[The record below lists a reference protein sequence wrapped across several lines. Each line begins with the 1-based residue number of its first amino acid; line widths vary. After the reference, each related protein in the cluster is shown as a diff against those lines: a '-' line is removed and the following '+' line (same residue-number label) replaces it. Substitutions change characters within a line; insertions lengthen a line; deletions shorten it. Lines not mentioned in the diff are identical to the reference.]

1 LEIEKM
7 IKRITLIALRV
18 LLGIVF
24 VFSGFVKAVDPLG
37 FTYKMEDYFTAMG
50 PFFENFAPLAF
61 VAAIVLAALELVIGV
76 NYIFG
81 IRLKET
87 TWAAAL
93 FMLVMTPLTLWI
105 ALSNPVHDCGCFGD
119 ALVITNWQTFWK
131 NIAISL
137 VILCIFLLRK
147 NHKPFIG
154 NKSQWAFT
162 AYAFIFSVGISMYCY
177 MHLPIIDFRPYKI
190 GTNINDGMVM
200 PENAEADSFDI
211 KLIYKKNGLEKEFN
225 LETYPKDSTW
235 EFVDQRSVLIKK
247 GYEPPI
253 HDFTID
259 DLEQGEITDIVL
271 ANEGYTFLLIAY
283 DFSKANLSKS
293 DQINKIYKYAQDNGY
308 DFYAMTAS
316 IDEDIEKYK
325 VQANATYPICLTD
338 KVTLKTIIRSNPG
351 LVLIKNATVLNMWHV
366 NDLPKLTKPLEKS
379 PLGEIRKPDL
389 AKKMGMV
396 ILLFLIPALLIIGL
410 DRRAVKKK

>member
-1 LEIEKM
+1 M

-18 LLGIVF
+18 LLGFVF

-37 FTYKMEDYFTAMG
+37 FTYKMEDYLAVLG

-61 VAAIVLAALELVIGV
+61 ITAIVLAALELVIGV

-87 TWAAAL
+87 NWAAAL

-105 ALSNPVHDCGCFGD
+105 ALANPVHDCGCFGD
-119 ALVITNWQTFWK
+119 ALVISNWATFWK
-131 NIAISL
+131 NIVISA
-137 VILCIFLLRK
+137 VILLLFLLRK
-147 NHKPFIG
+147 SHKPFIG

-162 AYAFIFSVGISMYCY
+162 AYAFIFSVGISLYCY

-190 GTNINDGMVM
+190 GTNITEGMAI
-200 PENAEADSFDI
+200 PEDAEPDSFDI
-211 KLIYKKNGLEKEFN
+211 RLIYKKSGVEKEFN
-225 LETYPKDSTW
+225 LENYPKDSTW

-259 DLEQGEITDIVL
+259 HLEQGDITDIVL
-271 ANEGYTFLLIAY
+271 ANPSYTFLLIAY

-293 DQINKIYKYAQDNGY
+293 EQLNKIYQYAQKNDYG
-308 DFYAMTAS
+308 FYAMTAS
-316 IDEDIEKYK
+316 VDEAIEKYK
-325 VQANATYPICLTD
+325 VDTKAEYPICLTD
-338 KVTLKTIIRSNPG
+338 KITLKTIIRSNPG
-351 LVLIKNATVLNMWHV
+351 LVLIKDGTVLNMWHF
-366 NDLPKLTKPLEKS
+366 NDLPELTKPLEKS
-379 PLGEIRKPDL
+379 PLGEIQHPDL
-389 AKKMGMV
+389 NKKMGMV
-396 ILLFLIPALLIIGL
+396 LLLFLIPALLIIGL
-410 DRRAVKKK
+410 DRRAIKRKN